1 MSRAALSVAAYEG
14 GTFADFD
21 ALPRNDSAGRPPQC
35 RQTTSPDFDAV
46 YADWFDRVLRWAAA
60 MGIRNSDKYDIAQ
73 NVFVVVMRR
82 LRDFDR
88 RNIAGWLYTITARQV
103 KDYNMQLWNRRIFRT
118 AEAVTEELPSG
129 VPTPAMSLDASERRE
144 LLQGLLGQLSDPMRT
159 ALILFDLHGFSCE
172 EIAAMEGVS
181 PNTIWTRLRSGRKK
195 VVAMA
200 ARRKLREASRKH
212 TGRWQGTN
220 GRSGHA

>member
-1 MSRAALSVAAYEG
+1 MTAYDG

-21 ALPRNDSAGRPPQC
+21 ALPQNDAVRRPPQQE
-35 RQTTSPDFDAV
+35 QTTRSADFDLI
-46 YADWFDRVLRWAAA
+46 YAGWFDRVLRWAGA
-60 MGIRNSDKYDIAQ
+60 MGMRNADKYDVAQ
-73 NVFVVVMRR
+73 NVFLVVMRR

-103 KDYNMQLWNRRIFRT
+103 KDYHQQVWNRRIFKT
-118 AEAVTEELPSG
+118 AEPATEELASSA
-129 VPTPAMSLDASERRE
+129 PTPTASLEATERRE
-144 LLQGLLGQLSDPMRT
+144 LLQGVLGRLSYPMRN
-159 ALILFDLHGFSCE
+159 AMVLFHLHGLSCE

-181 PNTIWTRLRSGRKK
+181 PNTIWTRLRTGRKK

-200 ARRKLREASRKH
+200 ARRKLREAPRKQ
-212 TGRWQGTN
+212 TGRWRATN